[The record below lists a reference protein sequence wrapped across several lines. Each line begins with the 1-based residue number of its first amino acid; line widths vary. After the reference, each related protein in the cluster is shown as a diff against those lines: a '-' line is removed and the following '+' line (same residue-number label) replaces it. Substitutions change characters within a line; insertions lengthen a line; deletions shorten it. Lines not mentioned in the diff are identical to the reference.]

1 MCGLVGIFDPAGRPP
16 RESLEPA
23 LKELLLDIRHRGPD
37 GEGVVY
43 EEGLALGHRRLAI
56 LDVSETGFQPMTSH
70 DGRYVLAYNGE
81 MYNHLDLRASLPGGW
96 RGTSDTETLLEAFSA
111 SGLDALSGFCG
122 MFAIALYDRKDRA
135 LHLIRDRF
143 GIKPLFYSRRP
154 EGGFVFGSEA
164 RAVGRATRAQLRRD
178 MLPDYLSWGYPP
190 PGHTLLEGVFE
201 VGPGE
206 ILTLSRSGLQ
216 RRQYYALPAL
226 ADRAPSKAEQDEAFD
241 AAFCR
246 SVREHQLADVPI
258 GVLLS
263 SGVDSS
269 AIAIAAAQS
278 GARLTAFTVRF
289 GDQGLDESA
298 EAEGLARKLGLPVV
312 VLSVPADLDRDTLDA
327 VAASSDLPLA
337 DSSNIGTWLI
347 AREASKHVKVLLT
360 GDGADETWA
369 GYETYAAT
377 ELTSSFAGQAL
388 RVVGSGLDS
397 LLGPPRP
404 SGGRPGLRV
413 KLSRFARYADLE
425 PLEAHRR
432 WRTLVDEDSL
442 RSLGLRAA
450 DPAPFRKYVEAAA
463 GRTGTN
469 AATALD
475 VATYMVQDEL
485 VRLDRMAMAHGLEGR
500 VPFLDHRLVEL
511 AFSWAPDIKLHG
523 REGKK
528 PVRRW
533 LANRGFDKPAQAR
546 KRGFNH
552 PVASWMTGQ
561 AGGWLLDTKAS
572 LAALVDPTCIET
584 WVKEHRTGV
593 RDRSYELFALLVLAR
608 WVSST
613 RLPGM

>member
-43 EEGLALGHRRLAI
+43 EDGLALGHRRLAI

-70 DGRYVLAYNGE
+70 DARYVLAYNGE
-81 MYNHLDLRASLPGGW
+81 IYNHQDLRVRLPGGW

-122 MFAIALYDRKDRA
+122 MFAIALYDRREQE

-143 GIKPLFYSRRP
+143 GIKPLFYAKRP

-164 RAVGRATRAQLRRD
+164 RAVGRATRAQVRLD

-190 PGHTLLEGVFE
+190 PSHTLLEGVFE

-206 ILTLSRSGLQ
+206 IVTLARSGLH
-216 RRQYYALPAL
+216 RRSYYSLPDSAQ
-226 ADRAPSKAEQDEAFD
+226 RAPSQAEQDEAFD
-241 AAFCR
+241 AAFRR
-246 SVREHQLADVPI
+246 SVREHQLSDVPI

-312 VLSVPADLDRDTLDA
+312 VLSVPADLDRETLDA
-327 VAASSDLPLA
+327 VASSSDLPLA
-337 DSSNIGTWLI
+337 DSSNVGTWLI

-377 ELTSSFAGQAL
+377 EMTRSFAGQAVRL
-388 RVVGSGLDS
+388 VGGGLDS

-404 SGGRPGLRV
+404 SGGRPGLRM
-413 KLSRFARYADLE
+413 KLSRFARYAGLE

-432 WRTLVDEDSL
+432 WRTLVDDDSL
-442 RSLGLRAA
+442 RSLGLAPP
-450 DPAPFRKYVEAAA
+450 DPSFFKTHLDAAA
-463 GRTGTN
+463 RRAGSN

-475 VATYMVQDEL
+475 VGTYMVQDEL

-511 AFSWAPDIKLHG
+511 AFSWPPEVKLRG
-523 REGKK
+523 REGKR

-533 LANRGFDKPAQAR
+533 LARRGFDKPARGR

-552 PVASWMTGQ
+552 PVASWMRGE
-561 AGGWLLDTKAS
+561 AGGWLLDTRES
-572 LAALVDPTCIET
+572 LSALVDPTCIEI
-584 WVKEHRTGV
+584 WVKEHRTGS